1 MSGKVTINQGWAVDA
16 GTSTKIPTY
25 MVYGIMLLCVIPYLL
40 TLLGVDFGSTHS
52 TIDHRWASDAKHHE
66 IVDAHFHALSG
77 AFTHT
82 LFEWTAFCVA
92 GFVVVLALSHYKI
105 TKDIT
110 TPVIGVALFMAGCMD
125 AFHTLAADRLITAVA
140 DNRDLIPFTWAISRS
155 FNALIMIVGVGVLL
169 MRDDKKKIQDFSFVI
184 TVSLFFAVIAYTI
197 ITVAASTKN
206 LPATTYPDSFLTRP
220 FDAIPLILF
229 VIAGFFI
236 YPRLYKRYPSLF
248 AHGLILSAIPEVFTQ
263 LHMTFGSKALFDS
276 HFNIGHFLKIV
287 AYSIPLL
294 GLILDYIRV
303 HSQLQWENIKRE
315 EVQAALMESE
325 THQRAI
331 LDTVADSIIT
341 INDEGEILSFNPS
354 AERMFGYQYDEVYR
368 ENICILIPEQYQQ
381 AHKQSLMQS
390 SLQGI
395 RYLDIDY
402 QLSGRRKD
410 GSEFPLD
417 ISLSPMQLSDGN
429 GFVGILRDI
438 SEQKKSEQAL
448 QQFKTTLDQTMDC
461 VFMFHPL
468 SLKFFYVNAGG
479 IAQVGYS
486 EQELLAMTPVNIK
499 PDYDENLFRSMIN
512 SMIQGSQKSM
522 NFETS
527 HQHKDGHLIPVEI
540 FLQYIHPQGETA
552 RFVAMVRDISE
563 RQRIERMKD
572 QFVSTVSHELRT
584 PLTSIRGS
592 LGLITGGAVGE
603 LPTQATAMLKIAEN
617 NTQRLLILINDILDI
632 QKIETGEIS
641 FSFKTLMLMPF
652 IQQSIEENAAYGE
665 QYGVIFNITES
676 LADIQLLTD
685 KNRLMQVMTNLLSN
699 AAKFS
704 IDGGEVD
711 IAVTLHNSAIRI
723 AVCDQGMGIPEKFQS
738 KLFDKFTQS
747 DAADTRK
754 IGGTGLGLSI
764 CKATVEKLG
773 GKISF
778 ESSEGVGTTFYVDLP
793 RAIEEGG
800 SFSQPSVKKEACRIL
815 VIDIEQETS
824 VTIQKILLDDD
835 FQVALANTLERADQ
849 LLFEKLIKVD
859 AITIDLLRNEEVT
872 TKFIQKIRLHESTRN
887 LPIIVISAISC
898 SNRNISSAK
907 SLGKSLDI
915 NEWLSK
921 PVDRECLTEAVR
933 AVTGTEQLPR
943 ILHVE
948 DDSDV
953 RQVVSVLLKNHAEV
967 VAAVTVGEAKMLLQK
982 YSFSLVLLDL
992 DMPDCSGALL
1002 LDELTCQELPP
1013 KVVIFSAQDVDRV
1026 MAQKV
1031 DSVLLKSTTSNTEL
1045 LQTVIEHLHD
1055 DHGFKLTKVM

>member
-1 MSGKVTINQGWAVDA
+1 MSGKGTVNKDWIGGA
-16 GTSTKIPTY
+16 GTSTRIPTF
-25 MVYGIMLLCVIPYLL
+25 MVYGIVLLCVIPYLL
-40 TLLGVDFGSTHS
+40 TLLGVDFGSKS
-52 TIDHRWASDAKHHE
+52 SAIDHRWASDAKHHQ

-82 LFEWTAFCVA
+82 LFEWTAFCIA

-105 TKDIT
+105 TNDIT

-125 AFHTLAADRLITAVA
+125 AFHTLAADRLINAVA

-155 FNALIMIVGVGVLL
+155 FNALIMIVGVGILL
-169 MRDDKKKIQDFSFVI
+169 MRDDKKKLQDSSFVI
-184 TVSLFFAVIAYTI
+184 TVSIFFALIAYTI
-197 ITVAASTKN
+197 ITIAANTQN
-206 LPATTYPDSFLTRP
+206 LPATTYPDSFITRP

-229 VIAGFFI
+229 VVAGFFI

-248 AHGLILSAIPEVFTQ
+248 AHGLILSAIPEVVTQ

-303 HSQLQWENIKRE
+303 HSKLQWENIKRE

-341 INDEGEILSFNPS
+341 INDKGKILSFNPS
-354 AERMFGYQYDEVYR
+354 AERMFGYQYDEVYG
-368 ENICILIPEQYQQ
+368 ENVCILIPEKFQQ
-381 AHKQSLMQS
+381 AHEKSLVQS

-402 QLSGRRKD
+402 ELLGRRKD
-410 GSEFPLD
+410 GMEFPLD
-417 ISLSPMQLSDGN
+417 ISLSPMQLSHGN

-438 SEQKKSEQAL
+438 SEQKKSERVL

-461 VFMFHPL
+461 VFMFDSR

-479 IAQVGYS
+479 IEQVGYS
-486 EQELLAMTPVNIK
+486 EQELFSMTPVDLK
-499 PDYDENLFRSMIN
+499 PEYDDNLFRTLINPMIE
-512 SMIQGSQKSM
+512 GSQKSI
-522 NFETS
+522 NFETN
-527 HQHKDGHLIPVEI
+527 HQHKDGHLVPVEI
-540 FLQYIHPQGETA
+540 FLQYINPQGETA

-603 LPTQATAMLKIAEN
+603 LPAQATAMLKIAEN
-617 NTQRLLILINDILDI
+617 NTQRLLVLINDILDI

-641 FSFKTLMLMPF
+641 FNFKILMLMPF
-652 IQQSIEENAAYGE
+652 LKQAVEENAAYGA
-665 QYGVIFNITES
+665 QYGVIFTITES

-704 IDGGEVD
+704 IDGGEVE
-711 IAVTLHNSAIRI
+711 IAVTRHNSAIRI
-723 AVCDQGMGIPEKFQS
+723 AVCDQGMGIPEKFQP

-764 CKATVEKLG
+764 CKATLEKLG

-778 ESSEGVGTTFYVDLP
+778 KSSEGVGTTFYVDLP
-793 RAIEEGG
+793 QSIADGASVLESTAKKKTCRVLVIETEQAVAKTIQ
-800 SFSQPSVKKEACRIL
+800 SILLADDFEVEIAYTLKQAEDLLFRQSVKFD
-815 VIDIEQETS
+815 V
-824 VTIQKILLDDD
+824 
-835 FQVALANTLERADQ
+835 
-849 LLFEKLIKVD
+849 
-859 AITIDLLRNEEVT
+859 ITIDLLLNEESST
-872 TKFIQKIRLHESTRN
+872 NFIKQIHAYDKTSTV
-887 LPIIVISAISC
+887 PIIAITAMSC
-898 SNRNISSAK
+898 SNRNESSAK
-907 SLGKSLDI
+907 SLGKSLNI
-915 NEWLSK
+915 AEWLQK
-921 PVDRECLTEAVR
+921 PVDRHCLIASVR
-933 AVTGTEQLPR
+933 TVTGTEQLPR
-943 ILHVE
+943 VLHVE
-948 DDSDV
+948 DDPDV
-953 RQVVSVLLKNHAEV
+953 RQVVSVLLKDHAEV
-967 VAAVTVGEAKMLLQK
+967 VAAVTVGEAKMLLQES
-982 YSFSLVLLDL
+982 SFSLILLDL
-992 DMPDCSGALL
+992 DMPDCSGDLL
-1002 LDELTCQELPP
+1002 LGELKYQQHPP